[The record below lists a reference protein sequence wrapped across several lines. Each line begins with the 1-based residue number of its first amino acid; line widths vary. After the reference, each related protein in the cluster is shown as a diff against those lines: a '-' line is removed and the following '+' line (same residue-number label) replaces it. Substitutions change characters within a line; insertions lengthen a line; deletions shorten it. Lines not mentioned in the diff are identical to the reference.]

1 MSTQFLHYVWRYHV
15 WLFFKHVYHILSFR
29 ERYAPTYHGMCYLYR
44 IFCPEDGHTSTVS
57 LWTIMSKVRLEA
69 FMWVS
74 CIMHDKNAITFLRFS
89 DWFQIDAC
97 LGSWDSNWWTSSIL
111 YGKSRCVCYDLV
123 SKDICPFL
131 CTSKR
136 SPPSYLRCITVII
149 VA

>member
-74 CIMHDKNAITFLRFS
+74 CIMHDKNAITFFKIQWL
-89 DWFQIDAC
+89 I
-97 LGSWDSNWWTSSIL
+97 SNWCVFRELGQQLVNFLHTLWQKQVCLLWSCIKRHLSIL
-111 YGKSRCVCYDLV
+111 VHFQAE
-123 SKDICPFL
+123 P
-131 CTSKR
+131 
-136 SPPSYLRCITVII
+136 SPAIYVVLQL
-149 VA
+149 